1 MEQRWFAILNPKSG
15 GGRAARDRGRIEKE
29 LSHAGVAYD
38 LEVSAHAGHA
48 RLLAEQAASRGYR
61 RLLCVGGDGTLNE
74 VLNGALGCGAV
85 EANELTLALIP
96 VGRGNDW
103 ARGRGIPRRY
113 ATVAG
118 LIANGMTIHHDVG
131 VIEHAADDARQMRHF
146 LNVAG
151 AGFDAHV
158 VSMVE
163 SDRWGALT
171 YLAALPAG
179 FASYRCPD
187 LEISSNGE
195 TSTGKVFVIFAAIGR
210 YCGGGMSIAPRALP
224 DDGLLDV
231 VVIGDISKWELVL
244 NIRRLFDGSIEK
256 YRKVRTF
263 RTNAVEIAGPV
274 PVTTEVDGELCPPT
288 PARIS
293 LLERQIRVVVPDR
306 Q

>member
-1 MEQRWFAILNPKSG
+1 MAERWFVILNPKSG

-29 LSHAGVAYD
+29 LNRAGIAYE
-38 LEVSAHAGHA
+38 LEISAHAGHA
-48 RLLAEQAASRGYR
+48 AILAEQAAASGYR
-61 RLLCVGGDGTLNE
+61 RLICVGGDGTVNE
-74 VLNGALGCGAV
+74 VLNGALACSAV
-85 EANELTLALIP
+85 EANDLSLALIP

-103 ARGRGIPRRY
+103 ARGRAIPRQY
-113 ATVAG
+113 AAAVG
-118 LIANGMTIHHDVG
+118 LIASGKTIRHDVG
-131 VIEHAADDARQMRHF
+131 VIEHAADDARKMRHF

-158 VSMVE
+158 VSMVQN
-163 SDRWGALT
+163 DRWGALT

-179 FASYRCPD
+179 FASYQCPE
-187 LEISSNGE
+187 LEVSSNGE
-195 TSTGKVFVIFAAIGR
+195 TKSGKVFVIFAAIGR
-210 YCGGGMSIAPRALP
+210 YCGGGMLIAPRAVP

-231 VVIGDISKWELVL
+231 VAVEDISKWDLLL

-256 YRKVRTF
+256 YRKVRSF

-274 PVTTEVDGELCPPT
+274 PVTTEVDGELCPST

-293 LLERQIRVVVPDR
+293 ILEHRIRVVAPDR

>member
-1 MEQRWFAILNPKSG
+1 MAQRWFAILNPKSG

-29 LSHAGVAYD
+29 LSRAGIAYE

-48 RLLAEQAASRGYR
+48 RKLAEQAVSQGCRK
-61 RLLCVGGDGTLNE
+61 LLCVGGDGTLNE

-85 EANELTLALIP
+85 EANELTLAIIP

-103 ARGRGIPRRY
+103 ARGRRIPRRY
-113 ATVAG
+113 AAAAG
-118 LIANGMTIHHDVG
+118 LIASGRTIDHDVG

-151 AGFDAHV
+151 AGFDAHI
-158 VSMVE
+158 VSMVQ

-171 YLAALPAG
+171 YLASLPAG
-179 FASYRCPD
+179 FASYQCPVV
-187 LEISSNGE
+187 EVSSNGE
-195 TSTGKVFVIFAAIGR
+195 TKSGNVFVIFAAIGR
-210 YCGGGMSIAPRALP
+210 YCGGGMLIAPRAVP
-224 DDGLLDV
+224 DDGLLDIV
-231 VVIGDISKWELVL
+231 AVEDISKWELLL

-256 YRKVRTF
+256 YHKVRAF
-263 RTNAVEIAGPV
+263 RANAVEIAGPI
-274 PVTTEVDGELCPPT
+274 PVATEVDGELCPST

-293 LLERQIRVVVPDR
+293 VLEHRIHVVAPDR